1 MAENKKS
8 FIVYYDWK
16 ETLSFFNNAEVG
28 EIFRALF
35 EYAEHSTQPDFSNK
49 SLNVAFSFMKNALD
63 RDKKAYEARCEKN
76 RANIKKRW
84 KDKNAL
90 PQNTIEYERIRTDT
104 NYTDNDNDNVTDNDN
119 DNVTDNDNDNVNDND
134 IDNVIDTMPF
144 GKYKNVFFTNEEYQ
158 RLITLFPNDYQERI
172 DKLSTYIKSTK
183 RKYSNHLATIEL
195 WALNEKE
202 QTNQSQQSCSNPFLA
217 LAIEKGIT

>member
-8 FIVYYDWK
+8 FIVYYDWQ

-35 EYAEHSTQPDFSNK
+35 EYAEHGTQPDFSNM

-76 RANIKKRW
+76 RTNGAKGGRPKKTEENPT
-84 KDKNAL
+84 KPNGFSENPTK
-90 PQNTIEYERIRTDT
+90 PKKP
-104 NYTDNDNDNVTDNDN
+104 DNDNDNVT
-119 DNVTDNDNDNVNDND
+119 DNDNVNDND
-134 IDNVIDTMPF
+134 IDNVIDNATDTVYC
-144 GKYKNVFFTNEEYQ
+144 GTYKNVFFTNEEYQ
-158 RLITLFPNDYQERI
+158 RLLTLFPKDYQERI

-183 RKYSNHLATIEL
+183 KQYDNHLATIEL
-195 WALNEKE
+195 WAMNEKE
-202 QTNQSQQSCSNPFLA
+202 QEKTNQSQQSCSNPFLA

>member
-16 ETLSFFNNAEVG
+16 ETLSFFNDAEIG

-35 EYAEHSTQPDFSNK
+35 EYAEHGTQPDFSNK

-76 RANIKKRW
+76 RTNGAKGGRPKKTEENPIKPNGFSENPTKP
-84 KDKNAL
+84 KK
-90 PQNTIEYERIRTDT
+90 P
-104 NYTDNDNDNVTDNDN
+104 DNDNDNVT
-119 DNVTDNDNDNVNDND
+119 DNDNVNDND
-134 IDNVIDTMPF
+134 IDNVIDNATDTVYC
-144 GKYKNVFFTNEEYQ
+144 GTYKNVFFTNEEYQ
-158 RLITLFPNDYQERI
+158 RLLTLFPNDYQERI

-195 WALNEKE
+195 WAMNEKE
-202 QTNQSQQSCSNPFLA
+202 QEKTNQSQQSCSNPFLA

>member
-16 ETLSFFNNAEVG
+16 ETLSFFNDAEIG

-35 EYAEHSTQPDFSNK
+35 EYAEHGTQPDFSNK

-76 RANIKKRW
+76 RTNGAKGGRPKKTEENPT
-84 KDKNAL
+84 KPNGFSENPTK
-90 PQNTIEYERIRTDT
+90 PKKP
-104 NYTDNDNDNVTDNDN
+104 
-119 DNVTDNDNDNVNDND
+119 DNDNDNVNDTDND
-134 IDNVIDTMPF
+134 NVNDNGIDIVIDTMLY

-158 RLITLFPNDYQERI
+158 RLITLYPNDYQDRI
-172 DKLSTYIKSTK
+172 EKLSTYIKSTK
-183 RKYSNHLATIEL
+183 KKYDNHLATIEL
-195 WALNEKE
+195 WAMNEKQQE
-202 QTNQSQQSCSNPFLA
+202 KTNQSQQSCSNPFLA